1 MKQITNEELTAIRE
15 RAEKATAK
23 PWSVVTDELGGQAM
37 TVIDGDNWD
46 VIRRPYVGKD
56 NAIFIANAR
65 QDIPKLL
72 AEIERLKSELSSLCP
87 IGDLD
92 VVTTLQVEKR
102 YLTEVIAE
110 KDAEI
115 ERLREKIEEAES
127 LLSDAQSLMGNVHCY
142 DTDEYRAISG
152 YFYGGE
158 DE

>member
-1 MKQITNEELTAIRE
+1 MTKERLSDEELTEMRE
-15 RAEKATAK
+15 RSRKGTPGKWVNDINEVRTTYLPNRKPVITRPDMDGINDAK
-23 PWSVVTDELGGQAM
+23 
-37 TVIDGDNWD
+37 
-46 VIRRPYVGKD
+46 
-56 NAIFIANAR
+56 FIAHAR

-127 LLSDAQSLMGNVHCY
+127 LLDEANIDYIELRYPSLH
-142 DTDEYRAISG
+142 EAI
-152 YFYGGE
+152 YEFLYGGD